1 MDYDEIADTYLAD
14 IITMVN
20 DYDNAGM
27 REESAKLKAEFVKC
41 HQLGEIRAVLE
52 EIEMDTPHVSQ

>member
-1 MDYDEIADTYLAD
+1 MDYDEIAEAYLVD

-27 REESAKLKAEFVKC
+27 REESARLKAEFVKC
-41 HQLGEIRAVLE
+41 HQLGEIRTVLE
-52 EIEMDTPHVSQ
+52 EIEMDTSRVSQ